1 MCGGFTCSKNTLVGL
16 NVMYILVSLLMIGV
30 AVHSKVSGIV
40 TSIPIVGGITA
51 SGVFLLFISVI
62 GLIGAM
68 KHHQVMLFI
77 YMVVLFFIF
86 IIQFS
91 CSCAALS
98 VKEYDQKKIIKTAWD
113 TAMNHEYS
121 EGLVISAE
129 KQFDCCGLGIYDNYT
144 KYDHPTQEEHDWS
157 IAKGVIKEGDKCFD
171 SPDNCNTCFFKISNK
186 VAAGFKAAG
195 GLGLFFSFPELF
207 GALIAC
213 RYRNLMDPFGA
224 SGTSFAS

>member
-98 VKEYDQKKIIKTAWD
+98 VSPDDQIKIIKTAWD
-113 TAMNHEYS
+113 TAEKSDYTAD
-121 EGLVISAE
+121 LIVSAE
-129 KQFDCCGLGIYDNYT
+129 RQFDCCGLGIYDNFTQYE
-144 KYDHPTQEEHDWS
+144 HPNQDDHDWS
-157 IAKGVIKEGDKCFD
+157 KEKKVFEEDDKCFVPKED
-171 SPDNCNTCFFKISNK
+171 CLTCLSTISTK

>member
-1 MCGGFTCSKNTLVGL
+1 MCGSFTCSKNTLVGL

-30 AVHSKVSGIV
+30 AVHSKVTGIV
-40 TSIPIVGGITA
+40 TSLPIIGGITA

-98 VKEYDQKKIIKTAWD
+98 VSEFDQKKIIKTGWD
-113 TAMNHEYS
+113 TAIKTPYT
-121 EGLVISAE
+121 EGLIVSAE
-129 KQFDCCGLGIYDNYT
+129 RQFDCCGLGLKDDYT
-144 KYDHPTQEEHDWS
+144 VYKHPTLEDHDWS
-157 IAKGVIKEGDKCFD
+157 QNRTDPVFKEGPCLKAEDGCP
-171 SPDNCNTCFFKISNK
+171 SCFFTIRDK
-186 VAAGFKAAG
+186 VKAGFHAAG
-195 GLGLFFSFPELF
+195 GLGLFFSFPEIIGVICTHKYRLF
-207 GALIAC
+207 IRDMGE
-213 RYRNLMDPFGA
+213 
-224 SGTSFAS
+224 FA

>member
-98 VKEYDQKKIIKTAWD
+98 VSPDDQIKIIKTAWD
-113 TAMNHEYS
+113 TAEKSDYTAD
-121 EGLVISAE
+121 LIVSAE
-129 KQFDCCGLGIYDNYT
+129 RQFDCCGLGIYDNFTLYG
-144 KYDHPTQEEHDWS
+144 HPNQDDHDWS
-157 IAKGVIKEGDKCFD
+157 KEKNVFEQDDKCFVPKED
-171 SPDNCNTCFFKISNK
+171 CLTCHSTISTK

>member
-62 GLIGAM
+62 GLLGAM

-98 VKEYDQKKIIKTAWD
+98 VSPDDQIKIIKTAWD
-113 TAMNHEYS
+113 TAEKSDYTAD
-121 EGLVISAE
+121 LIVSAE
-129 KQFDCCGLGIYDNYT
+129 RQFDCCGLGIYDNF
-144 KYDHPTQEEHDWS
+144 TQYENPNQDDHDWS
-157 IAKGVIKEGDKCFD
+157 KEKKVFEEDDKCFVPKED
-171 SPDNCNTCFFKISNK
+171 CLTCLSTISGK
-186 VAAGFKAAG
+186 VKAGFKAAG